1 MSDASVVDKI
11 KDITEGIIAS
21 MGLDLVELEY
31 VREGRQMVLRLY
43 IDKVGGVNL
52 DDCASVSRELSA
64 VLDVEEFIDDKF
76 TLEVS
81 SPGLNR
87 PLKKNAD
94 YEKSIG
100 RLIKIKTFEAIPDV
114 AGNKRKTF
122 LGTLLGFNGNVI
134 TMKLQ
139 EGQMAEIPLN
149 AVAKAN
155 LEFEF

>member
-1 MSDASVVDKI
+1 MLNASVVDKI
-11 KDITEGIIAS
+11 KGIAEGILAS
-21 MGLDLVELEY
+21 MDIEFVELEY
-31 VREGRQMVLRLY
+31 TREGRQMVLRLY

-64 VLDVEEFIDDKF
+64 VLDVEDLIEGKF
-76 TLEVS
+76 ALEVS

-100 RLIKIKTFEAIPDV
+100 RLIKVKTFEAFPDV

-122 LGTLLGFNGNVI
+122 LGTLLNFDGNMI

-149 AVAKAN
+149 MVAKAN

>member
-1 MSDASVVDKI
+1 MLNAPVLDKI
-11 KDITEGIIAS
+11 KSIAEGIVAS
-21 MGLDLVELEY
+21 MDIELVELEY
-31 VREGRQMVLRLY
+31 AREGRQMVLRLY

-64 VLDVEEFIDDKF
+64 VLDVEDFIEGKF

-87 PLKKNAD
+87 PLKKSAD
-94 YEKSIG
+94 YEKNIG
-100 RLIKIKTFEAIPDV
+100 RLIKVKTFEAIPDV

-122 LGTLLGFNGNVI
+122 LGTLLDFNGKLI

-149 AVAKAN
+149 MVAKAN
-155 LEFEF
+155 LEFEM